1 MEAFMTGSE
10 IRNLSESEIDL
21 ISGGRV
27 LPPQRFTDSAKVKGP
42 FDVVDPPPPTTPH
55 SSAIT
60 GILTLAP

>member
-1 MEAFMTGSE
+1 MKTFMTGSE

-21 ISGGRV
+21 ISGGRM
-27 LPPQRFTDSAKVKGP
+27 LPPQTPADNAKWQGP
-42 FDVVDPPPPTTPH
+42 LYVVDPPPPTTPQ